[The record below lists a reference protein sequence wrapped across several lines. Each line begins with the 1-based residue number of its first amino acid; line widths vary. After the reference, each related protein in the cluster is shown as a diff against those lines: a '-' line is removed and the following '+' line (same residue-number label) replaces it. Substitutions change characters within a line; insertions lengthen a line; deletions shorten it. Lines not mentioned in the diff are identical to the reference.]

1 MLALGFGDRDAVSV
15 MRSTL
20 EILQGESGC
29 LAD

>member
-20 EILQGESGC
+20 EILARGKWVFG
-29 LAD
+29 